1 MNAIS
6 LLFAVGESSTKPAG
20 GAAIDQIVIATVA
33 AMIVTGALLYVG
45 IGHRNGKVKLLAR
58 LGDYSERISGL
69 PAWAAVPAG
78 MIVASLIVA
87 LFGMLWDISL
97 HIADGRDEGP
107 LANPAHYFI
116 LFGLFGVFAS
126 GYISMVLPR
135 DKPSSSAIRITR
147 TWYAPLGGVLI
158 AACGAFSLIGFPLD
172 DMWHR
177 LFGQDVTLWGP
188 THLML
193 FGGAAMTLIGLAV
206 LLVEGKRASAGDSRL
221 VEVPWAEL
229 MRRVSLPGGLLLGMS
244 TLQGE
249 FDFGVP
255 QFRLIFHPMLIML
268 AAGLTLVAARI
279 WLGRGSAI
287 GAVVFFLIVRGIIAV
302 IVGPVLGE
310 PTPHFPL
317 YVVEALIVEGVAL
330 ALTVDRP
337 LRFGAVCGALIGTVG
352 LAAEWAW
359 SRIWMPFPWNSG
371 IFPEGAIFGF
381 LMAIAAS
388 LVGAW
393 IGAHL
398 ASDRLPRERSLRLA
412 AVGSAIA
419 MFVLVGYSLYTP
431 SDKDVRAQV
440 ALTTVKPGPDRE
452 VQATVRLSPRD
463 AADDAAWVAA
473 TAWQGG
479 GLVVDPLKKVAPGVY
494 RTTEPIPVSGGWK
507 SLIRLQKGNSLTAL
521 PVYLPADSAIPVAGI
536 PARNVMNRPFVS
548 DHKLL
553 QREQKT
559 ADTWL
564 WALAYGVILIIAFA
578 FLCLLAWGLHRL
590 AVGAAAE
597 QGRLRTEQEP
607 RRPAPARRSPP
618 ARVAPGG
625 AR

>member
-1 MNAIS
+1 MHAIS
-6 LLFAVGESSTKPAG
+6 LLFAVGQSSTKPAG
-20 GAAIDQIVIATVA
+20 GAAVDQIVIATVA
-33 AMIVTGALLYVG
+33 AMIVTGVLLYVG
-45 IGHRNGKVKLLAR
+45 IGHREGKVKLLER

-69 PAWAAVPAG
+69 PSWAAVPAG
-78 MIVASLIVA
+78 MIVGSLIVA
-87 LFGMLWDISL
+87 LFGMLWDISI
-97 HIADGRDEGP
+97 HIAKGRDPGP

-126 GYISMVLPR
+126 GYISMVLPNG
-135 DKPSSSAIRITR
+135 KPSPSAVRITR

-255 QFRLIFHPMLIML
+255 QFRLIFHPMLILL

-287 GAVVFFLIVRGIIAV
+287 GAVLFFLIVRGIIAL
-302 IVGPVLGE
+302 IVGPIIGN

-330 ALTVDRP
+330 AMTVDRP
-337 LRFGAVCGALIGTVG
+337 LRFGAVCGVLIGTVG

-359 SRIWMPFPWNSG
+359 SRIWMPIPWNSG
-371 IFPEGAIFGF
+371 IFPEGAIFAF
-381 LMAIAAS
+381 LMAVAAS

-393 IGAHL
+393 IGEHL
-398 ASDRLPRERSLRLA
+398 ASDRLPRERSVRLA
-412 AVGSAIA
+412 AVASAVAI
-419 MFVLVGYSLYTP
+419 FVLVGYSLYTP
-431 SDKDVRAQV
+431 SDKGVTAQV
-440 ALTTVKPGPDRE
+440 ALTTVKPGPDRK
-452 VQATVRLSPRD
+452 VDATVRLSPKD
-463 AADDAAWVAA
+463 AADNAAWFDA
-473 TAWQGG
+473 TSWQGG
-479 GLVVDPLKKVAPGVY
+479 GLVVDSLKKVGPGVY
-494 RTTEPIPVSGGWK
+494 RTTKPMPVYGSWK
-507 SLIRLQKGNSLTAL
+507 SLIRLHKGNSLMAL
-521 PVYLPADSAIPVAGI
+521 PVYLPADSAIPVKGVV
-536 PARNVMNRPFVS
+536 ARDRVTRAFVS

-559 ADTWL
+559 AATWL
-564 WALAYGVILIIAFA
+564 WALAYGVILTLAFG
-578 FLCLLAWGLHRL
+578 FLCLLVWGLHRV
-590 AVGAAAE
+590 AIAAAAE
-597 QGRLRTEQEP
+597 QGRPRTEQEP
-607 RRPAPARRSPP
+607 RRRAPAPRSRP
-618 ARVAPGG
+618 APVAPGG